1 MDKGKYEERGQ
12 IRSSRIALIQDQGQ
26 RDIPRHV
33 DSALTY
39 EVKKTS
45 NVVICVPIYS
55 RFYVCCF
62 YDVIF
67 QRKHISGLSTRLT

>member
-39 EVKKTS
+39 EVK
-45 NVVICVPIYS
+45 
-55 RFYVCCF
+55 
-62 YDVIF
+62 
-67 QRKHISGLSTRLT
+67 RLVTW